1 MKMKIQ
7 FETNDVNCEIADFIF
22 QKNNE
27 LDSFC
32 HLCLTDKDGIIKELE
47 RLFAKRDPRVLVI
60 RDDMGTLLGV
70 FNLFIIP
77 EEQYIETD
85 WGFVTNPSVY
95 DDLISHLHDTYPGY
109 HLDAVVTK
117 TNHTMFNA
125 YQKNGLVY
133 QEEQILMDLK
143 EYTPKPVKANVIRYS
158 PEYEASY
165 RAIHDDEGLYWT
177 AERMLKALDEYDV
190 SIAVENGEA
199 VGYIEMTTLDDE
211 NEPIQI
217 LVKPEY
223 RGKGYGRALLQTAI
237 ENNFPRKMVLEVD
250 ADNTT
255 ALNLYL
261 SLGFRERLREYLGS
275 MTL

>member
-1 MKMKIQ
+1 MHIQ
-7 FETNDVNCEIADFIF
+7 FETSDINHEIAEYILRK
-22 QKNNE
+22 QNE
-27 LDSFC
+27 PGSFC
-32 HLCLTDKDGIIKELE
+32 HLCPQDWDGIIKELD
-47 RLFAKRDPRVLVI
+47 RLFAKSNPRVLVI
-60 RDDMGTLLGV
+60 IDDLGTLQGV

-77 EEQYIETD
+77 EERYIETD
-85 WGFVTNPSVY
+85 WGFVTTPSVY
-95 DDLISHLHDTYPGY
+95 DDLIFFLHDTYPGY

-117 TNHTMFNA
+117 SNQTMFEA
-125 YQKNGLVY
+125 YRKNGLVY

-143 EYTPKPVKANVIRYS
+143 AYTPKQVKANIIRYS
-158 PEYEASY
+158 SEYEASY

-211 NEPIQI
+211 NEPIQ
-217 LVKPEY
+217 LFVKAEC

-250 ADNTT
+250 ADNTP

-261 SLGFRERLREYLGS
+261 SLGFQERLREYLGS
-275 MTL
+275 MTV

>member
-1 MKMKIQ
+1 MRIQ
-7 FETNDVNCEIADFIF
+7 FEFSDTNHEIAEYILRK
-22 QKNNE
+22 QK
-27 LDSFC
+27 DSGNFC
-32 HLCLTDKDGIIKELE
+32 HLCPTGIDGIIKELN
-47 RLFAKRDPRVLVI
+47 RLFAKPDPRVLVI
-60 RDDMGTLLGV
+60 RDDQGTLQGV

-77 EEQYIETD
+77 EEHYIETD

-109 HLDAVVTK
+109 YLDAVVTK

-199 VGYIEMTTLDDE
+199 VGYIEMTTHDDE

-217 LVKPEY
+217 LVKPEC

-237 ENNFPRKMVLEVD
+237 EHNFPRKMVLEVD
-250 ADNTT
+250 ADNTP
-255 ALNLYL
+255 ALNLYI
-261 SLGFRERLREYLGS
+261 SLGFQERLREYLGS

>member
-1 MKMKIQ
+1 MKIQ
-7 FETNDVNCEIADFIF
+7 FEDGDVNYEIAEYILRR
-22 QKNNE
+22 QNE
-27 LDSFC
+27 PESFC
-32 HLCLTDKDGIIKELE
+32 HLCPQNRDGIIKELD
-47 RLFAKRDPRVLVI
+47 RLFAKSDPRVLVI
-60 RDDMGTLLGV
+60 RDDLGKLQGV

-85 WGFVTNPSVY
+85 WGFVNTSSTY
-95 DDLISHLHDTYPGY
+95 DDLISHLHNTYPGY

-117 TNHTMFNA
+117 SNQTMFEA
-125 YQKNGLVY
+125 YRKNGLMY

-143 EYTPKPVKANVIRYS
+143 EYTPKPVEANIIRYS

-177 AERMLKALDEYDV
+177 AERMLKALDEHDV
-190 SIAVENGEA
+190 YIATENEEA

-217 LVKPEY
+217 LVKTEC

-250 ADNTT
+250 ADNTP

-261 SLGFRERLREYLGS
+261 SLGFLERLREYLGS

>member
-1 MKMKIQ
+1 MNIN
-7 FETNDVNCEIADFIF
+7 FETGDSNLEIAEYILRR
-22 QKNNE
+22 QKE
-27 LDSFC
+27 PGSFC
-32 HLCLTDKDGIIKELE
+32 HLCPQDRDGIAKELD
-47 RLFAKRDPRVLVI
+47 RLFAKSDPRVLVI
-60 RDDMGTLLGV
+60 RDDLEALKGV

-85 WGFVTNPSVY
+85 WGFVTTPSVY
-95 DDLISHLHDTYPGY
+95 DDLIAFLQDTYPGY

-117 TNHTMFNA
+117 SNLAMFEA
-125 YQKNGLVY
+125 YRKNGLMY

-143 EYTPKPVKANVIRYS
+143 EYMPKSVKADIVRYS

-177 AERMLKALDEYDV
+177 AERMLKALDDYDV
-190 SIAVENGEA
+190 FIAVENREA

-211 NEPIQI
+211 NEPIQ
-217 LVKPEY
+217 LFVKAEC

-237 ENNFPRKMVLEVD
+237 ENNFPRKMVLEVN
-250 ADNTT
+250 ADNTP

-261 SLGFRERLREYLGS
+261 SLGFQERLREYLGS
-275 MTL
+275 MIV

>member
-1 MKMKIQ
+1 MIIQ
-7 FETNDVNCEIADFIF
+7 FETSDANHEIADYIL
-22 QKNNE
+22 QKQNE
-27 LDSFC
+27 PRNFC
-32 HLCLTDKDGIIKELE
+32 HLCPQDWDGIIKELE
-47 RLFAKRDPRVLVI
+47 RLFAKNDPRVLVI
-60 RDDMGTLLGV
+60 RNDIGTLEGV

-85 WGFVTNPSVY
+85 WGFVTTPSVY
-95 DDLISHLHDTYPGY
+95 DDLIAYLHNTYPGY

-117 TNHTMFNA
+117 SNQTMFEA
-125 YQKNGLVY
+125 YRKNGLVY

-143 EYTPKPVKANVIRYS
+143 EYTPKPVKANIIRYS
-158 PEYEASY
+158 PEYEVSF

-177 AERMLKALDEYDV
+177 AERMLNALDEHYV
-190 SIAVENGEA
+190 FIAVENGEA

-217 LVKPEY
+217 LVKPEC
-223 RGKGYGRALLQTAI
+223 RGRGYGRALLQTAI
-237 ENNFPRKMVLEVD
+237 EKNFPRRMVLEVD
-250 ADNTT
+250 ANNTP

-261 SLGFRERLREYLGS
+261 SLGFQERLREYLGS

>member
-1 MKMKIQ
+1 MHIQ
-7 FETNDVNCEIADFIF
+7 FETCDTNHEIADYIWEK
-22 QKNNE
+22 QIEPGN
-27 LDSFC
+27 FC
-32 HLCLTDKDGIIKELE
+32 HLCPAGKDDITKELD
-47 RLFAKRDPRVLVI
+47 RLFAKPDLRVLVI
-60 RDDMGTLLGV
+60 RDDWGTLQGV

-85 WGFVTNPSVY
+85 WGFVSVPSVY
-95 DDLISHLHDTYPGY
+95 DDLIAYLHDAYPGY

-117 TNHTMFNA
+117 SNQAMFEA
-125 YQKNGLVY
+125 YRKNGLVY

-143 EYTPKPVKANVIRYS
+143 EYTPKPVNASIVRYS

-190 SIAVENGEA
+190 YIATEKGEA

-211 NEPIQI
+211 NEPIQL
-217 LVKPEY
+217 LVKPEC

-237 ENNFPRKMVLEVD
+237 ETNFPRKMVLEVD
-250 ADNTT
+250 ADNTP

-261 SLGFRERLREYLGS
+261 SLGFRERLREYLGR
-275 MTL
+275 MTV

>member
-1 MKMKIQ
+1 MIIQ
-7 FETNDVNCEIADFIF
+7 FEISDANHEIADYIL
-22 QKNNE
+22 QKQNE
-27 LDSFC
+27 PRNFC
-32 HLCLTDKDGIIKELE
+32 HLCPQDWDGIIKELE
-47 RLFAKRDPRVLVI
+47 RLFAKNDPRVLVI
-60 RDDMGTLLGV
+60 RNDIGTLEGV

-85 WGFVTNPSVY
+85 WGFVTTPSVY
-95 DDLISHLHDTYPGY
+95 DDLIAYLHNTYPGY

-117 TNHTMFNA
+117 SNQTMFEA
-125 YQKNGLVY
+125 YRKNGLVY

-143 EYTPKPVKANVIRYS
+143 EYTPKPVSANIIRYS
-158 PEYEASY
+158 PEYEVSF

-190 SIAVENGEA
+190 YIAEENGEA
-199 VGYIEMTTLDDE
+199 VGYIEMTTHDDE

-217 LVKPEY
+217 LVKPEC

-237 ENNFPRKMVLEVD
+237 EKNFPRKMVLEVD
-250 ADNTT
+250 ADNTP

-261 SLGFRERLREYLGS
+261 SLGFQERLREYLGS